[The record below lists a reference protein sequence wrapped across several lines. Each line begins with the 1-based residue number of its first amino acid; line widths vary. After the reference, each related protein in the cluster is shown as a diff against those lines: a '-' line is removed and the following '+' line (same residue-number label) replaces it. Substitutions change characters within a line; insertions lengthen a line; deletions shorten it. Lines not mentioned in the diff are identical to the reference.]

1 MPLLHI
7 DTVTAGYHRGEAI
20 LADFSLKIDP
30 STTLA
35 LVGESGSGKSTV
47 ARVATML
54 IPPWQGQVRF
64 NDSDLTTL
72 GRKALRQT
80 RAPMQMVFQDPSTAL
95 NPRLKLGQAIAEP
108 LQHLLG
114 MGKKERQ
121 ERVLDLLQEVGLE
134 AQHADR
140 YPHEVSGGQRQRA
153 VIARALA
160 PGPELLICDE
170 AVSALDV
177 SVQAQVLNLLHELQ
191 AKHQLTLLFITHD
204 LAVVR
209 AIADRVVVME
219 NGAIVEDA
227 ATDQI
232 FANPQ
237 HPYTRKL
244 LRAIP
249 QPNNDW
255 MGKQEMKSTGWFQ
268 SAALNAAILQGQANK
283 KSAGE
288 ASHSKKVD

>member
-1 MPLLHI
+1 MNVHQ
-7 DTVTAGYHRGEAI
+7 YE
-20 LADFSLKIDP
+20 
-30 STTLA
+30 
-35 LVGESGSGKSTV
+35 
-47 ARVATML
+47 
-54 IPPWQGQVRF
+54 Q
-64 NDSDLTTL
+64 
-72 GRKALRQT
+72 
-80 RAPMQMVFQDPSTAL
+80 
-95 NPRLKLGQAIAEP
+95 IAEP

-209 AIADRVVVME
+209 AIADRVVVAAQHHHPDARVTQSRHLPGKE
-219 NGAIVEDA
+219 QPRGIVLPIAVINVARDE
-227 ATDQI
+227 Q
-232 FANPQ
+232 
-237 HPYTRKL
+237 
-244 LRAIP
+244 
-249 QPNNDW
+249 
-255 MGKQEMKSTGWFQ
+255 
-268 SAALNAAILQGQANK
+268 
-283 KSAGE
+283 
-288 ASHSKKVD
+288 